1 MYAIELMMEEHKN
14 IKRML
19 KIVRK
24 VCFNILEG
32 EEINYED
39 FEKIISFITNYADSH
54 HHKKE
59 EIYLFNKMVEEI
71 GERAVKVINHGM
83 LVEHDLG
90 RLYISNLKLSLE
102 EYKNGNKESKLD
114 IIANS
119 ISYTDLLNR
128 HIEKEDNVIYNFA
141 KRSLKQDT
149 FEIIN
154 KECKDFEDSYKN
166 IEKENICILNTL
178 EEKYCK

>member
-24 VCFNILEG
+24 VSFNILEG
-32 EEINYED
+32 EEINYEE
-39 FEKIISFITNYADSH
+39 FERIISFITNYADNH

-59 EIYLFNKMVEEI
+59 EIYLFNRMVEEI

-90 RLYISNLKLSLE
+90 RLYISNLRLALE
-102 EYKNGNKESKLD
+102 EYKNGNKEAKLD
-114 IIANS
+114 IIANA

-128 HIEKEDNVIYNFA
+128 HIEKEDNVIYSFA
-141 KRSLKQDT
+141 KRSLKEET
-149 FEIIN
+149 FEVIN
-154 KECKDFEDSYKN
+154 KECKEFENDYKN
-166 IEKENICILNTL
+166 IEKENISILNAL

>member
-32 EEINYED
+32 EEINYEEL
-39 FEKIISFITNYADSH
+39 EKIISFITNYADSH

-90 RLYISNLKLSLE
+90 RLYISNLKLALE
-102 EYKNGNKESKLD
+102 EYKNGNKEAKLD
-114 IIANS
+114 IIANA

-166 IEKENICILNTL
+166 IEKENIAILNAL

>member
-32 EEINYED
+32 EEINYGE
-39 FEKIISFITNYADSH
+39 FEKIISFITNYADNH

-59 EIYLFNKMVEEI
+59 EIYLFNRMVEEI
-71 GERAVKVINHGM
+71 GERAIKVINHGM

-90 RLYISNLKLSLE
+90 RLYISNLKSALE
-102 EYKNGNKESKLD
+102 EYKNGQKEAKLD
-114 IIANS
+114 IIANA

-141 KRSLKQDT
+141 KRSLKEDT
-149 FEIIN
+149 FKVIN
-154 KECKDFEDSYKN
+154 KECKEFEKN
-166 IEKENICILNTL
+166 YESIEKENISILNDL

>member
-32 EEINYED
+32 EEVNYEE
-39 FEKIISFITNYADSH
+39 FEKITSFITNYSDNH

-59 EIYLFNKMVEEI
+59 EIYLFNRMVEEI

-90 RLYISNLKLSLE
+90 RLYISNLRHALE
-102 EYKNGNKESKLD
+102 EYKNGNKEAKLD

-141 KRSLKQDT
+141 KRSLKEET
-149 FEIIN
+149 FEVIN
-154 KECKDFEDSYKN
+154 KECKEFEKYYKN
-166 IEKENICILNTL
+166 IEKENISILDAL